1 MAFFL
6 NWLRGTKED
15 PKQIPSLT
23 KDGKTYYSVQSI
35 ARCCTDLKISLPATD
50 VITIVRN
57 VWARRKEG
65 PFSDLMIGLFDSRA
79 LKDPREL
86 EVILVPSSRTNT
98 NNKLLTKQLGEAL
111 EKLIAVEVSK
121 KNDPRYLLPKFQ
133 VNELLRKELSKSL
146 ETIPEPLTQT
156 LFQVPS
162 FGSVKDAR
170 KFFFEGRCT
179 SDFEINE
186 LSYLCSGSGDVY
198 GLYRVG
204 LSGKRTER
212 AWDLM
217 VLFAARCNSDPCVVK
232 VNILP
237 LETHLTLDPSIPRV
251 IIELLPAVPLGCFI
265 ESLHLLLSE
274 KEFGEILDGQVCID
288 QPEGWATVSMCRTY
302 PQGGLPKES
311 DECIFSISSSS
322 DKLNWGPNGAFSGVL
337 TLGDT
342 ATAWSNPFR
351 NPWYQPSE
359 KSEKIE
365 CGLIVAR
372 PIPGQSSFHLD
383 YGWVPEGLDDLG
395 GKRFVLHP
403 LYLEKYVASFP
414 YLFDPNEIAKPR
426 REILTLE
433 SLPKGGLVDYIY
445 EATSEKDYHVILAD
459 FCFIKGS
466 QINVDY
472 EL

>member
-23 KDGKTYYSVQSI
+23 KDGKTYYSVQSV

-50 VITIVRN
+50 VITIVRII
-57 VWARRKEG
+57 WARSIEG
-65 PFSDLMIGLFDSRA
+65 PFSDAMIGLFDSKS

-86 EVILVPSSRTNT
+86 EVILVPSSRANT
-98 NNKLLTKQLGEAL
+98 NGKLLTKQLEEAL
-111 EKLIAVEVSK
+111 EKLISVEVSK
-121 KNDPRYLLPKFQ
+121 KKDPRYLLPKFQ
-133 VNELLRKELSKSL
+133 IDELIRSSPNFGK
-146 ETIPEPLTQT
+146 TIREPVTQT
-156 LFQVPS
+156 LFEVPS
-162 FGSVKDAR
+162 FGSVKDAK
-170 KFFFEGRCT
+170 KFFLEGKCK

-186 LSYLCSGSGDVY
+186 LSYLCSGSRDIY

-217 VLFAARCNSDPCVVK
+217 VLFAARCSSDPCIAK

-237 LETHLTLDPSIPRV
+237 LEKHLILDPSIPRV

-274 KEFGEILDGQVCID
+274 KEFEEILDGQVCID

-311 DECIFSISSSS
+311 DECIFSISASS

-342 ATAWSNPFR
+342 ATTWSNPFY
-351 NPWYQPSE
+351 NPWFQLSE
-359 KSEKIE
+359 GDKVE
-365 CGLIVAR
+365 CGLIIAR
-372 PIPGQSSFHLD
+372 PIPGQSSFYLD
-383 YGWVPEGLDDLG
+383 YGWVPEGPDVPG

-403 LYLEKYVASFP
+403 LYLEKYVTSFP
-414 YLFDPNEIAKPR
+414 YLFDPDKVLTFSKEV
-426 REILTLE
+426 LTLE
-433 SLPKGGLVDYIY
+433 SLPKGGLVDYVY
-445 EATSEKDYHVILAD
+445 EVTSEKDYHHILAE
-459 FCFIKGS
+459 FCFVKGS

-472 EL
+472 EI

>member
-23 KDGKTYYSVQSI
+23 KDGKTYYSVQSV
-35 ARCCTDLKISLPATD
+35 ARCCNDLQISLPATD

-57 VWARRKEG
+57 IWARHSEG
-65 PFSDLMIGLFDSRA
+65 PFSDAMIGLFDSKS

-98 NNKLLTKQLGEAL
+98 GGKLLTKQLGEAL

-121 KNDPRYLLPKFQ
+121 KKDPRYLLPEFQ
-133 VNELLRKELSKSL
+133 IKDILRSSPIFGK
-146 ETIPEPLTQT
+146 TILEPLTQT

-162 FGSVKDAR
+162 FGSVKDAKR
-170 KFFFEGRCT
+170 FFLEEKCT

-311 DECIFSISSSS
+311 DECIFSISSRS

-414 YLFDPNEIAKPR
+414 YLFDPNEITKPR
-426 REILTLE
+426 KEILTLE
-433 SLPKGGLVDYIY
+433 SLPKGGLVDYVY
-445 EATSEKDYHVILAD
+445 EATSEKDYHAILAE